1 MTRINQTKALTPEL
15 QAEAERLM
23 GIGYSPGYAA
33 WVVDVNPLQLC
44 QAVTGYGGTQGL
56 VALGKAV
63 REMRTDR
70 IKANIAAY
78 PSTPMWSAQ
87 EVAA

>member
-33 WVVDVNPLQLC
+33 WIVDVNPLQLC
-44 QAVTGYGGTQGL
+44 QAVTGYGGIQGMAIL
-56 VALGKAV
+56 AKAV
-63 REMRTDR
+63 RQKRTDR

-78 PSTPMWSAQ
+78 PSTPMWPVQ